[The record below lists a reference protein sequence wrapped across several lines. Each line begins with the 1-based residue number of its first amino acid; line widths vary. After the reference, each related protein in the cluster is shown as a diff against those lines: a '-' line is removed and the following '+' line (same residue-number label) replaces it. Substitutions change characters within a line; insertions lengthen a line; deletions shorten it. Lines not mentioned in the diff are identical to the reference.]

1 MKIRSSTL
9 RLTQTAI
16 LIALLIVC
24 ACVPLRT
31 LGLEITLSVIPV
43 AIGAILMG
51 PATGALLGAVFGLC
65 SFAQCFGWF
74 FPSPFGAALVGINP
88 LLAFLVCV
96 PTRTLM
102 GFCAGWIFK
111 AMKKIDRSHSQMP
124 SFTVA
129 NLSAALLNTLF
140 FMSTL
145 MLLFGQ
151 SEVIQNFRTQSG
163 TTNVVAFVLWFV
175 GINGLVEAL
184 VSFFLGTALSKTLF
198 VAIKRLS

>member
-1 MKIRSSTL
+1 MQVKSTTI

-16 LIALLIVC
+16 LIALLLIS
-24 ACVPLRT
+24 AWLPLRT
-31 LGLEITLSVIPV
+31 VGLEITLSVVPV

-51 PATGALLGAVFGLC
+51 PANGALLGAVFGLC

-74 FPSPFGAALVGINP
+74 CPSPFGALLVAVNP
-88 LLAFLVCV
+88 FLAFLVCV

-102 GFCAGWIFK
+102 GFLCGWIFRGMTALDK
-111 AMKKIDRSHSQMP
+111 TKQKLP

-140 FMSTL
+140 FMSAL

-151 SEVIQNFRTQSG
+151 SSVILEMRAQSG
-163 TTNVVAFVLWFV
+163 TSNLLAFLLWFV

-184 VSFFLGTALSKTLF
+184 VCFFLGTAVSKALDS
-198 VAIKRLS
+198 ALKHI

>member
-111 AMKKIDRSHSQMP
+111 AVKKIDRSHSQMP

-140 FMSTL
+140 FMSAL

-151 SEVIQNFRTQSG
+151 SEIIQNFRTQSG
-163 TTNVVAFVLWFV
+163 TTNVVTFVLWFV

>member
-16 LIALLIVC
+16 LIALLVVC

-111 AMKKIDRSHSQMP
+111 AVKKADRTQAQMP
-124 SFTVA
+124 SFAAA

-140 FMSTL
+140 FMSAL

-151 SEVIQNFRTQSG
+151 SDIIQNFRTQSG
-163 TTNVVAFVLWFV
+163 TTNVVIFVLWFV

-198 VAIKRLS
+198 AAIKRLT

>member
-1 MKIRSSTL
+1 MKVRSSTL

-51 PATGALLGAVFGLC
+51 PSTGALLGAVFGLC

-88 LLAFLVCV
+88 ILTFLVCV

-102 GFCAGWIFK
+102 GFCAGWVFK
-111 AMKKIDRSHSQMP
+111 GMKTLDRSRSQMP
-124 SFTVA
+124 SFAVA
-129 NLSAALLNTLF
+129 NLSAALLNTVF
-140 FMSTL
+140 FMSAL

-151 SEVIQNFRTQSG
+151 SDIIQNFRTQSG
-163 TTNVVAFVLWFV
+163 TTNVLTFVLWFV

-198 VAIKRLS
+198 AAIKRIS